1 MILVNLE
8 IFVNKGI
15 SGYSKES
22 FEFGESGGPCDYGD
36 SCSLSDSGN
45 CKEVYDFGESGFD
58 KSIFCIKAEVFVT
71 SLLII
76 TIAS

>member
-22 FEFGESGGPCDYGD
+22 FDFGESGGPCDYGD

-45 CKEVYDFGESGFD
+45 CKEVYDFGESDGSGD
-58 KSIFCIKAEVFVT
+58 YRDSGE
-71 SLLII
+71 SGG
-76 TIAS
+76 SSESD